1 MSPFCVLAH
10 GKECGNTLF
19 CGIFP
24 LTVLIQCRRHSENNS
39 MRLTDNCMCIYTNS
53 LILSYC

>member
-24 LTVLIQCRRHSENNS
+24 SDSTETVPQAL
-39 MRLTDNCMCIYTNS
+39 
-53 LILSYC
+53 